1 MAGAPLSTA
10 FCDALA
16 RFGFGDGEEPSK
28 KGTGGTPGISK
39 PNVRAPGV
47 AGAADDAAFD
57 GAGIAAAESAW
68 PEAA

>member
-1 MAGAPLSTA
+1 MAGASLSNA
-10 FCDALA
+10 SRDSLR

-28 KGTGGTPGISK
+28 KGTGGTPWMTK
-39 PNVRAPGV
+39 PRV
-47 AGAADDAAFD
+47 GAADDAGFD

>member
-1 MAGAPLSTA
+1 MAGGPLSTA

-16 RFGFGDGEEPSK
+16 RFGSRDGEEPSK
-28 KGTGGTPGISK
+28 KGTGGK

-47 AGAADDAAFD
+47 AGAADDADFD

>member
-1 MAGAPLSTA
+1 MAGSPLSTA

-28 KGTGGTPGISK
+28 KGAGGTPGISK
-39 PNVRAPGV
+39 PRV
-47 AGAADDAAFD
+47 GAADDADFD

>member
-16 RFGFGDGEEPSK
+16 RFGSRDGEEPSK
-28 KGTGGTPGISK
+28 KETGGK
-39 PNVRAPGV
+39 PNVRAPG
-47 AGAADDAAFD
+47 AADDADID
-57 GAGIAAAESAW
+57 GADIAAAESAW